1 MKTHKNTG
9 YWITAW
15 REVLRR
21 PRGVISLA
29 VILLY
34 LTVTVWVY
42 TGWYTPDWR
51 TENFD
56 EAYLPPLTAGH
67 WFGTDIYGRDVFAKT
82 IYGTRVAVTVA
93 LIAAVLAGF
102 IGLVLG
108 LLAGYFGG
116 WIDDVITWMY
126 STVQSI
132 PYILLILA
140 FAFVLQ
146 DKELSFWSWEF
157 KIRGIKAVYLALGLT
172 GWVGLCRLIRGE
184 VIKHRDRDY
193 VISSRSQGAS
203 SLRIIFRQILPNV
216 FHLVIIT
223 FSLSFIG
230 YIHAEVILS
239 FLGLGVKNVP
249 SWGVMIDDSKLELFR
264 GVWWQ
269 LAAATGAIF
278 CISLTLHIFG
288 DTLRD
293 ALDPRNNRNPKSQ

>member
-1 MKTHKNTG
+1 MKKTRQEG
-9 YWITAW
+9 YWTSAW

-21 PRGVISLA
+21 PRGVISLS
-29 VILLY
+29 VVLLY
-34 LTVTVWVY
+34 VAVAVWGY
-42 TGWYTPDWR
+42 TGLYTPDWE
-51 TENFD
+51 TEDFQQ
-56 EAYLPPLTAGH
+56 AYQAPSWQH

-82 IYGTRVAVTVA
+82 VYGTRVAITVA
-93 LIAAVLAGF
+93 LIAAVLAGV
-102 IGLVLG
+102 IGLMLG

-116 WIDDVITWMY
+116 WIDDVITWLY
-126 STVQSI
+126 STLQSI

-146 DKELSFWSWEF
+146 DKDFSLFGVEF
-157 KIRGIKAVYLALGLT
+157 HIRGIRAVYLALGLT

-184 VIKHRDRDY
+184 AIKHRERDY
-193 VISSRSQGAS
+193 VVSSRSQGAGGF
-203 SLRIIFRQILPNV
+203 RIIFRHILPNV

-239 FLGLGVKNVP
+239 FLGLGVKSVP
-249 SWGVMIDDSKLELFR
+249 SWGVMIDDAKLELFR

-269 LAAATGAIF
+269 LAAATAAIF
-278 CISLTLHIFG
+278 FISLTLHIFG

-293 ALDPRNNRNPKSQ
+293 ALDPRLRGEKK